1 MHLKETEPSPGS
13 ITAPEDLQ
21 SNLNITLTHKPTT
34 TVSSST
40 PNEQQQQQPPNK
52 SRRPLYFAYGSNL
65 SPTQM
70 RHRCTQN
77 PTRSSHPV
85 AIATLPH
92 WRWLICES
100 GYANVV
106 PPPSLRIGKQLSGG
120 DKVPVSGEEDAVF
133 GVLYDMDVGDE
144 RLLDGFEGVDRCAPV
159 SREGGRVPLRVRPRE
174 QGSGDYNKWVVGAR
188 VVRWLDGGYQRGL
201 IGDGDGEGEDGEGEG
216 GEVMTLVYVDE
227 ERVKCGPP
235 YKEYIARMN
244 RAISEAETLGFPA
257 KWAEE
262 VMRPYIPRE

>member
-1 MHLKETEPSPGS
+1 MHLKETDPSPGS
-13 ITAPEDLQ
+13 TTAPEELQ
-21 SNLNITLTHKPTT
+21 HTGPNLNITLTHKATPTTTTTTT
-34 TVSSST
+34 TVS
-40 PNEQQQQQPPNK
+40 PPQQQEQQQQK
-52 SRRPLYFAYGSNL
+52 HRPLYFAYGSNL

-70 RHRCTQN
+70 RHRCTNN

-85 AIATLPH
+85 AIARLPH

-106 PPPSLRIGKQLSGG
+106 PPPGLRVGKQVDGA

-133 GVLYDMDVGDE
+133 GVLYDMDEGDE
-144 RLLDGFEGVDRCAPV
+144 GLLDGFEGVDRCAPV
-159 SREGGRVPLRVRPRE
+159 SGEEGRIPLSVRPRE
-174 QGSGDYNKWVVGAR
+174 QGRGDYNKWFVGAS
-188 VVRWLDGGYQRGL
+188 VVRWLDGGYSRRGL
-201 IGDGDGEGEDGEGEG
+201 DGGEGED
-216 GEVMTLVYVDE
+216 EVMTLVYVDE

-235 YKEYIARMN
+235 YPEYIPRMN
-244 RAISEAETLGFPA
+244 RAISEAKTLGFPE

>member
-1 MHLKETEPSPGS
+1 MHLKETESSPGS
-13 ITAPEDLQ
+13 IPAPEDLQ
-21 SNLNITLTHKPTT
+21 SSNLNITLTHKPTT
-34 TVSSST
+34 TPSSPPSS
-40 PNEQQQQQPPNK
+40 PPQQKEKQ
-52 SRRPLYFAYGSNL
+52 RPLYFAYGSNL

-85 AIATLPH
+85 AIASLPH

-100 GYANVV
+100 GYANVI
-106 PPPSLRIGKQLSGG
+106 PPSSLRVGKQISEGE
-120 DKVPVSGEEDAVF
+120 KVPVSGEEDAVF
-133 GVLYDMDVGDE
+133 GVLYDMDVRDE
-144 RLLDGFEGVDRCAPV
+144 RLLDGYEGVDRCAPV
-159 SREGGRVPLRVRPRE
+159 SREGGRVPLDVRPRE
-174 QGSGDYNKWVVGAR
+174 QGRGDYNKWVVGAR
-188 VVRWLDGGYQRGL
+188 VVRWFD
-201 IGDGDGEGEDGEGEG
+201 GDGDADADKGGED
-216 GEVMTLVYVDE
+216 EVMTLVYVDE
-227 ERVKCGPP
+227 ERVRCGPP